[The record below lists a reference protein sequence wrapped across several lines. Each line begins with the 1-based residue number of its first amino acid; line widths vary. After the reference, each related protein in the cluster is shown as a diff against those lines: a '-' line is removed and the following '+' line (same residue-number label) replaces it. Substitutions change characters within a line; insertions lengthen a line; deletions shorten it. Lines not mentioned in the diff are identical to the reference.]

1 MTSATGPSRAN
12 AERTVPGLSPALR
25 ARLRWLFR
33 VLGALSPALA
43 ARLALRMF
51 LTPLARRIAADEARF
66 LNTAKSR
73 ALKLPSGR
81 LQTYEWP
88 ATPAAVPGV
97 RAAGAVRTV
106 LVVHGWISH
115 AARLAAVIRALGERG
130 LRVVA
135 FDAPAHGRS
144 SGRQADLQDFRDA
157 IKSMIATYGPV
168 DGVVAHS
175 FGALTTTAWLVE
187 DQPASVRAAVLVGMM
202 SDFGYIFETFTR
214 TLALNADVLARLRER
229 FRARY
234 GLYPD
239 QFSTLDLVG
248 RLRLPIMLVHGGI
261 DDIVPV
267 SHASEVA
274 QQLHDGRVL
283 IVEHLGHGAPLRDP
297 ATVAQ
302 IADFLATELVPAAPA
317 APAPAPRA
325 AGAP

>member
-1 MTSATGPSRAN
+1 M
-12 AERTVPGLSPALR
+12 
-25 ARLRWLFR
+25 LRWLFR
-33 VLGALSPALA
+33 GLGGLTPALA

-51 LTPLARRIAADEARF
+51 VTPLARRIAADEARF
-66 LNTAKSR
+66 LNTASSR
-73 ALKLPSGR
+73 ALKTALGR

-88 ATPAAVPGV
+88 VKAGLAPGATTD
-97 RAAGAVRTV
+97 RAVRTV

-144 SGRQADLQDFRDA
+144 SGRQADLKDFRDA
-157 IKSMIATYGPV
+157 IKAMIATYGPV

-175 FGALTTTAWLVE
+175 FGALTTTTWLVE
-187 DQPASVRAAVLVGMM
+187 DRPASVQAAVLVGMM

-214 TLALNADVLARLRER
+214 TLALDARVRSRLRER

-248 RLRLPIMLVHGGI
+248 RLRVPIMLVHGGI

-267 SHASEVA
+267 SQAGEVA
-274 QQLHDGRVL
+274 RQLRDGRVL

-302 IADFLATELVPAAPA
+302 IADFLATRLGQAAPA
-317 APAPAPRA
+317 DVPRSR
-325 AGAP
+325 AGTP